1 MDTNKLYT
9 EIGRMAYAV
18 AKSNGEVKEKEVENI
33 FNFIDQEIEQT
44 GSGDVMYLGTEFTKL
59 RKMNVSARDAFYMF
73 SNFIEHHG
81 SNLQQNIKTMCIRLA
96 MTIAATDEGV
106 DETEMALINKLKK
119 KLQIT

>member
-33 FNFIDQEIEQT
+33 FNFIDQEMEYT
-44 GSGDVMYLGTEFTKL
+44 GTGDVMYVGTEFTKL

-73 SNFIEHHG
+73 SSFIEHHG
-81 SNLQQNIKTMCIRLA
+81 STIQQSIKTMCIRLA
-96 MTIAATDEGV
+96 MAIAATDEGV

-119 KLQIT
+119 KLQVT

>member
-18 AKSNGEVKEKEVENI
+18 AKSNGDVKEKEVENI
-33 FNFIDQEIEQT
+33 FNFIDKEMEQSGT
-44 GSGDVMYLGTEFTKL
+44 GDVMYVGTEFTKL

-73 SNFIEHHG
+73 SSFIEHHG
-81 SNLQQNIKTMCIRLA
+81 STIQQNIKNMCIRLA
-96 MTIAATDEGV
+96 MVIAATDEGV

-119 KLQIT
+119 KLHVI